1 MTGAVGA
8 EVIEI
13 VDGKIK
19 EVLDYQ
25 SPTVGQGR
33 VATSQARSVSGQHQR
48 THGFGMTQMVDS
60 YELCH
65 VDRRYALTVH
75 ARRTQAFGELL
86 VRGFGAV

>member
-1 MTGAVGA
+1 VTETVGA

-33 VATSQARSVSGQHQR
+33 VATSQARSVSGRHQR
-48 THGFGMTQMVDS
+48 TG
-60 YELCH
+60 
-65 VDRRYALTVH
+65 
-75 ARRTQAFGELL
+75 QAWGLSSKNGYYSPFTYKS
-86 VRGFGAV
+86 A